1 MTEQAENFALV
12 TVAARELIVVIGN
25 LSDLMEQE
33 TAHLNAQRMAEFSA
47 LQDRKMAM
55 IRRYETLAKDLS
67 DCPTLDRDLEPPLR
81 QSLRE
86 ALPRMRDAMT
96 QNQVSIEAARQVN
109 QRLAMAIAQS
119 VREQR
124 SPGGIY
130 GAAGQVAASR
140 STAPLSV
147 QIDQQL

>member
-1 MTEQAENFALV
+1 MTQPAENFALV
-12 TVAARELIVVIGN
+12 TVAAHELVALIGN
-25 LSDLMEQE
+25 LTDLMEQE

-55 IRRYETLAKDLS
+55 IRHYETLVKDLR
-67 DCPTLDRDLEPPLR
+67 DCPTLDRDLDS
-81 QSLRE
+81 SLRENLQE
-86 ALPRMRDAMT
+86 ALPRMRDAMAK
-96 QNQVSIEAARQVN
+96 NQVSIESARQVN

-124 SPGGIY
+124 SPGCIY
-130 GAAGQVAASR
+130 GAAGQVADTR